1 MTSPDAT
8 AALIRAAGALC
19 RTDAARHL
27 LDAMADGLPLADAV
41 KALAEWDQANEPQTI
56 RSQT

>member
-1 MTSPDAT
+1 MTPDAT
-8 AALIRAAGALC
+8 AALIRAAGALN

-41 KALAEWDQANEPQTI
+41 KALAEWDAANAKQTI
-56 RSQT
+56 RSKP